1 MVWTS
6 RANLNTA
13 RAELAGGG
21 GPDDAICMGGEI
33 SGSPYVSAVTE
44 EYNGTAWSA
53 GGNLGT
59 ARRAPSGGGTSS
71 GAICMGGE
79 GANGYLA
86 TTEEYNGTAWSAGGA
101 INTARKYM
109 GGGGNASNAI
119 CMGGFYYEEEPEEI
133 TYIYDDTE
141 EYNGTAWSSGG
152 NLGTARY
159 YLAGGGTASEAVCFG
174 GFSGSPLAV
183 TEVYDGSAWSSSDN
197 MNTARYYL
205 AGGGVPAGAIGMG
218 GTTGSFSVATE
229 TFTSAP
235 PVPRTMVIWF

>member
-1 MVWTS
+1 
-6 RANLNTA
+6 
-13 RAELAGGG
+13 
-21 GPDDAICMGGEI
+21 MGGEI

-53 GGNLGT
+53 
-59 ARRAPSGGGTSS
+59 
-71 GAICMGGE
+71 
-79 GANGYLA
+79 
-86 TTEEYNGTAWSAGGA
+86 
-101 INTARKYM
+101 
-109 GGGGNASNAI
+109 
-119 CMGGFYYEEEPEEI
+119 
-133 TYIYDDTE
+133 
-141 EYNGTAWSSGG
+141 GG